1 MNRREFL
8 GASAATALATSPK
21 FLVFESLAESYP
33 STYKSIFKSL
43 DSFAEQY
50 LRAMNAPGLTLV
62 LADRDA
68 VQRVVTYGFSD
79 VEQKQRVTSDQLFQI
94 GSISKSFLANCLL
107 QLHQEGKLDLQKPIL
122 EYLPW
127 FRIDSAFEPITVH
140 HLLTHT
146 SGLPGVPNVFL
157 SDPSAKHRAAYAP
170 GKLFHYNNTAFQLLG
185 HLLMTLD
192 GGLLPD
198 IYR

>member
-1 MNRREFL
+1 MNRRDFL
-8 GASAATALATSPK
+8 GASAATALAASPK
-21 FLVFESLAESYP
+21 FFALESLAENSS
-33 STYKSIFKSL
+33 STYKSLFKPL
-43 DSFAEQY
+43 DSFVEKY

-62 LADRDA
+62 LADRDG

-79 VEQKQRVTSDQLFQI
+79 VEQKLRVTPDQLFQI

-122 EYLPW
+122 DYLPW

-146 SGLPGVPNVFL
+146 SGLPGIPNVFL
-157 SDPSAKHRAAYAP
+157 SDPAAKHRAAYTP
-170 GKLFHYNNTAFQLLG
+170 GNSFTTT
-185 HLLMTLD
+185 TLPSSSS
-192 GGLLPD
+192 G
-198 IYR
+198 ISS